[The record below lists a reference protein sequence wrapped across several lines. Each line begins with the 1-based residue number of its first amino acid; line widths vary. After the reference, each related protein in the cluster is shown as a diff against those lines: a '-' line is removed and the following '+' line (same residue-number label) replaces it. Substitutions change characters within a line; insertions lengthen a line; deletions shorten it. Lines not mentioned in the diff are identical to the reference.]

1 MDLSLVVH
9 TCDNYFKFWPG
20 MIYSLE
26 FYWDFQKIPVFWASE
41 DIDIREVQF
50 DCRGRKYIPNKH
62 ISPILTGKTDKFGF
76 STRLRLALEK
86 IPSKWVLYIQ
96 EDMWLKSELSTDK
109 LSKIIEILEKNSAQ
123 AMKIHNK
130 LHYYSA
136 YNLES
141 TPLFIENS
149 RILKYSSGENF
160 LFTHN
165 ATIWNREYLLK
176 HNRDGEDPWTN
187 EIEGSKRMSSEEHLH
202 FHYNYYWY
210 SQPGVSVDGE
220 FGPDFYILAP
230 IFDDMMEIKLS
241 Y

>member
-9 TCDNYFKFWPG
+9 TCDSYFKFWPG

-26 FYWDFQKIPVFWASE
+26 FYWDFEKVPVYWASE
-41 DIDIREVQF
+41 DINIREIEF
-50 DCRGRKYIPNKH
+50 DCRGRKYIPNNR
-62 ISPILTGKTDKFGF
+62 ITPILTGKTDKFGF
-76 STRLRLALEK
+76 STRLRMALEK
-86 IPSKWVLYIQ
+86 IPTKWVLYIQ
-96 EDMWLKSELSTDK
+96 EDMWLKGVLSTDK
-109 LSKIIEILEKNSAQ
+109 LFKIIEILEKNSAH

-130 LHYYSA
+130 LHYYTA
-136 YNLES
+136 YNLEP
-141 TPLFIENS
+141 TPLFIENY

-165 ATIWNREYLLK
+165 AAIWNREYLLK

-187 EIEGSKRMSSEEHLH
+187 EIEGSKRMSSEDHLH
-202 FHYNYYWY
+202 FHYNFHWY
-210 SQPGVSVDGE
+210 SQPGVSVAGE

-230 IFDDMMEIKLS
+230 IFDDIMELKLR